1 MTVFDKG
8 RLESELLRIDG
19 KGYPAYK
26 DIKGAYDFGNY
37 ILYIDHVQGDPFAAP
52 SRIRLRTAGTDF
64 PREFSSNWSRRI
76 ACEDY
81 ITRALGKAI
90 SRISRGHRGSG
101 RSGAIFCMRC
111 GQQVLERT
119 SVRLTEHWVEARL
132 RVGLPADG
140 RRVLGRQARDMFFS
154 EIQEIAS
161 SCLFYAALDKRA
173 LQRAADLYEDQEA
186 VREALDRL
194 GLVAFVADGAV
205 LARES
210 GVSDL
215 PMSRERAVAF
225 KTPDTLRVT
234 INTPHSGPVTG
245 MGIPRGVTIIVGG
258 GYHGKS
264 TLLRALERGVYNHIP
279 GDGREMVITERSA
292 TKVRAEDGRRIEKVD
307 ISPFINGL
315 PSGEDTTVFCTEN
328 ASGSTSQAANIME
341 ALEAGAKTLLM
352 DEDTCATN
360 FMIRDEYMQRLVSD
374 DKEPITPFLCRVR
387 ELYET
392 LGVSTVLVMGGSGL
406 YLGVA
411 DTVIMCENYR
421 VLDVS
426 AQARR
431 IGEEVPN
438 PGRRVRGRPLVRPAG
453 RIPLPESFNPYRGR
467 KVKITER
474 GGNMVFGEQEVVLSC
489 IEQIVDPGQVRALGD
504 LIHYLSENMFDG
516 RTSLSEGIF
525 KAYKE
530 MERSGLEM
538 LSPFSAPEGD
548 YAMPRPED
556 VLYAISRMRSLKVFK
571 GGDRT

>member
-1 MTVFDKG
+1 MTVFDKT
-8 RLESELLRIDG
+8 RLETELMRIDG

-26 DIKGAYDFGNY
+26 DIKGAYDFGDY
-37 ILYIDHVQGDPFAAP
+37 TLYIDQVQADPFAAP
-52 SRIRLRTAGTDF
+52 SRIRLRTTGMDF
-64 PREFSSNWSRRI
+64 PREYWSNRSRRI

-81 ITRALGKAI
+81 ITRMLGKAI
-90 SRISRGHRGSG
+90 SQISRGKRGSG
-101 RSGAIFCMRC
+101 RSGAIYCMRC
-111 GQQVLERT
+111 GQEVLERT

-140 RRVLGRQARDMFFS
+140 RRVLGRQAIQMFFS
-154 EIQEIAS
+154 EIREIAS
-161 SCLFYAALDKRA
+161 ACLFYAALDKRA
-173 LQRAADLYEDQEA
+173 LKKAADLYEDQEA
-186 VREALDRL
+186 IREALDGL

-210 GVSDL
+210 GISDL

-225 KTPDTLRVT
+225 KTPDTLQVT
-234 INTPHSGPVTG
+234 IHTPHAGAVTG

-307 ISPFINGL
+307 ISPFISGL
-315 PSGEDTTVFCTEN
+315 PSGEDTTAFCTEN

-341 ALEAGAKTLLM
+341 AIEAGTKTLLM

-360 FMIRDEYMQRLVSD
+360 FMIRDEYMRRLVSD
-374 DKEPITPFLCRVR
+374 DKEPITPFLYRVR

-406 YLGVA
+406 YFGVA

-431 IGEEVPN
+431 IGEEL
-438 PGRRVRGRPLVRPAG
+438 RSADWSVRGRPLVRPAG
-453 RIPLPESFNPYRGR
+453 RIPHPESFNPYRGR

-474 GGNMVFGEQEVVLSC
+474 GGNLVFGEQEVVLSC

-504 LIHYLSENMFDG
+504 LIHYLSENVFDG
-516 RTSLSEGIF
+516 RTSLTEGIF
-525 KAYKE
+525 RAYKE

-548 YAMPRPED
+548 YVMPRPED
-556 VLYAISRMRSLKVFK
+556 VLYAISRMRSLKVFE